1 MRAKKALRRAM
12 DEHDDLISS
21 GRNIDLI
28 KTTIQPKPFQP
39 DLVRPSVEI
48 QRMKIIWQE
57 FLMIENF
64 AAEHE
69 DENLFSRD
77 FTKKESSSS
86 MDGMASVQNQAL
98 VNRVLATGMQKKRSL
113 LCQGRSMMTAPHL
126 HCLALHHMDPYLRL
140 GPFKLEIASVEP
152 FIGVLRGV
160 YSSSQT
166 VDVREV
172 KIRFP
177 NVVEKNYEKG
187 ARGRMK
193 ATPLTVKGKEE
204 AYTGTR
210 SSKVGK

>member
-1 MRAKKALRRAM
+1 M

-21 GRNIDLI
+21 GRNIELLKI
-28 KTTIQPKPFQP
+28 TIQPKPFQP
-39 DLVRPSVEI
+39 HLVRPSVEI
-48 QRMKIIWQE
+48 QRMANLRQE

-69 DENLFSRD
+69 DENLYSRD
-77 FTKKESSSS
+77 FTKEEISSSIE
-86 MDGMASVQNQAL
+86 GMASVQNQAL
-98 VNRVLATGMQKKRSL
+98 VNRVMATGMEEKRHL
-113 LCQGRSMMTAPHL
+113 LCQGRSGMAPDL
-126 HCLALHHMDPYLRL
+126 HCLMLHHMDPYLRL

-152 FIGVLRGV
+152 FIGVLRAV

-166 VDVREV
+166 VEVREV
-172 KIRFP
+172 KIEFP
-177 NVVEKNYEKG
+177 NLVSIYEKG

-210 SSKVGK
+210 SSKVGKCETAWTACYA